1 MYIVAVMIVAVI
13 VVAVFLSVGYV
24 KSPPNTATII
34 SGPGK
39 QPRVLIGKAGFK
51 IPFLERAD
59 RMGIGQIDI
68 DIETEDY
75 IPTKDFINIQVD
87 AIAQVAVD
95 TSPKNIEIA
104 MRNFLNKTSDDVRNT
119 ITKSLQGNLRE
130 IIGTMELKDIC
141 QNKAE
146 FSEQVKSNA
155 KEDIAQL
162 GICILSFNVQNIKD
176 KDGLINDLGI
186 DNREQISKSASI
198 AKAYASK
205 EVAIEQAKANNESN
219 IEKIKTDTEIAE
231 RENAL
236 AIKKAA
242 LKLSEDTARAKA
254 DAAYK
259 IQEEASRKEIEVQAQ
274 EANIARR
281 EKEIEL
287 QEKEAAVAEKKLD
300 AEVRKKAEAD
310 KYAEMQKADAELY
323 KRQKEAEAKLFEQE
337 KDAAAIEARGQA
349 EARAIQLKGEAEA
362 KAMNLKAEAMKKY
375 GDAAITEMIVKI
387 LPDMAKAI
395 AEPISSIDKVTVIGG
410 DSNGVSDM
418 AGNVPAVLT
427 KVMESMKE
435 TTGVD
440 LKGIIEANSKEAKT
454 NRNITIHGLER
465 NDISETVEQELET
478 K

>member
-104 MRNFLNKTSDDVRNT
+104 MRNFLNKSSDDVRNT

-287 QEKEAAVAEKKLD
+287 QEK
-300 AEVRKKAEAD
+300 
-310 KYAEMQKADAELY
+310 
-323 KRQKEAEAKLFEQE
+323 
-337 KDAAAIEARGQA
+337 DAAAIEARGQA

-454 NRNITIHGLER
+454 DRNITIHGLER

>member
-1 MYIVAVMIVAVI
+1 M
-13 VVAVFLSVGYV
+13 
-24 KSPPNTATII
+24 
-34 SGPGK
+34 
-39 QPRVLIGKAGFK
+39 
-51 IPFLERAD
+51 
-59 RMGIGQIDI
+59 
-68 DIETEDY
+68 
-75 IPTKDFINIQVD
+75 
-87 AIAQVAVD
+87 
-95 TSPKNIEIA
+95 
-104 MRNFLNKTSDDVRNT
+104 
-119 ITKSLQGNLRE
+119 
-130 IIGTMELKDIC
+130 
-141 QNKAE
+141 
-146 FSEQVKSNA
+146 
-155 KEDIAQL
+155 
-162 GICILSFNVQNIKD
+162 
-176 KDGLINDLGI
+176 
-186 DNREQISKSASI
+186 
-198 AKAYASK
+198 
-205 EVAIEQAKANNESN
+205 
-219 IEKIKTDTEIAE
+219 
-231 RENAL
+231 
-236 AIKKAA
+236 
-242 LKLSEDTARAKA
+242 
-254 DAAYK
+254 
-259 IQEEASRKEIEVQAQ
+259 
-274 EANIARR
+274 
-281 EKEIEL
+281 

-454 NRNITIHGLER
+454 DRNITIRGLKS

>member
-1 MYIVAVMIVAVI
+1 MYIVAGIIVAI
-13 VVAVFLSVGYV
+13 VVFLSVGYV

-39 QPRVLIGKAGFK
+39 HPRVLIGKAGFK
-51 IPFLERAD
+51 IPFLERVD

-104 MRNFLNKTSDDVRNT
+104 MRNFLNKSSDDVRNT

-205 EVAIEQAKANNESN
+205 EVAIEEAKANNESN
-219 IEKIKTDTEIAE
+219 IEKIKTETEIAE

-242 LKLSEDTARAKA
+242 LKLNEDTARAKA

-259 IQEEASRKEIEVQAQ
+259 IQEEASRKEIEIQAQ

-287 QEKEAAVAEKKLD
+287 QEEEAAVAEKKLD
-300 AEVRKKAEAD
+300 ADVRQRAEAD
-310 KYAEMQKADAELY
+310 QYG
-323 KRQKEAEAKLFEQE
+323 EAEAKLFEQE

-349 EARAIQLKGEAEA
+349 ESRAIQLKGEAEA
-362 KAMNLKAEAMKKY
+362 KAMDLKAEAMKKY

-418 AGNVPAVLT
+418 AGNVPAVLM

-454 NRNITIHGLER
+454 DRNITIRELER
-465 NDISETVEQELET
+465 NDIPETVEQET